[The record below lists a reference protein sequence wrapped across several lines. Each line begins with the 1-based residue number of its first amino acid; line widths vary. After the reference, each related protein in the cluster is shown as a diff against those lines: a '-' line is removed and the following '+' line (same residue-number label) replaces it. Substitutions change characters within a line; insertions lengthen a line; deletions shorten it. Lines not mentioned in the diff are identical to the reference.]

1 MTTCSADD
9 SYGLLTLRNST
20 ARRFSHVKTTR
31 RLDGARLDGYPHK
44 FNPHNTLTRSVR
56 HDSRSLSTYSIACS
70 TPSLGL
76 T

>member
-31 RLDGARLDGYPHK
+31 RQSHK
-44 FNPHNTLTRSVR
+44 FNPHNTLRVR
-56 HDSRSLSTYSIACS
+56 
-70 TPSLGL
+70 
-76 T
+76 